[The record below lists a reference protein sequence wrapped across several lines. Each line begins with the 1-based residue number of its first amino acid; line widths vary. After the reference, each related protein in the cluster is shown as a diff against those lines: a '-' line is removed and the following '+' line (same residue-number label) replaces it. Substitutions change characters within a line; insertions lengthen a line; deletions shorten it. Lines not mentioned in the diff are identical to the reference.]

1 MRKNDQAVA
10 EALVALAS
18 VIPAKDLPAVCDKAI
33 AILEQSGSK
42 DLHAFVRTVKKAL
55 EKSGQ
60 VVFATLMTPTGS
72 SSAERKKS
80 IAAMLEKRTGKPVV
94 LADQADTTLLGGA
107 RLKVGDDLYEL
118 TLAGELR
125 ELTRV

>member
-18 VIPAKDLPAVCDKAI
+18 VVPPKELPAICDKAL
-33 AILEQSGSK
+33 AILEESGSR
-42 DLHAFVRTVKKAL
+42 DLHSFVRTVKKAL

-60 VVFATLMTPTGS
+60 VVFATLITPTGA

-80 IAAMLEKRTGKPVV
+80 IALMLEKRLQKPIV
-94 LADQADTTLLGGA
+94 LIDQADPSLLGGA

-118 TLAGELR
+118 TLAGELK
-125 ELTRV
+125 ELTRI